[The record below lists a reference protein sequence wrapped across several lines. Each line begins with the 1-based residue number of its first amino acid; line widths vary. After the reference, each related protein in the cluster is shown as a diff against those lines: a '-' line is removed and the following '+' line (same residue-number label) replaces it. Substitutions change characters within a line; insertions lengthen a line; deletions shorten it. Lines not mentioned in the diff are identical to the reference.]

1 MTNVRSQIVCAWCG
15 ILCPIMMFIGIW
27 PAAGFFPPH
36 LPSAGAAEIAAI
48 YQQNATGIRLG
59 MIFILIAGALFGAF
73 TASIAAQMR
82 GMENRT
88 TPVLTYTQLAAGI
101 SSMLLFIIPALVWSV
116 AAYRPERSPEITQ
129 ALNDIGWFFFVM
141 PFVLAFLQNLAIG
154 FAVLGDKASQP
165 VFPRWLGFFNFWLAL
180 LYVPGCLVT
189 FFKGGPFAWNGLL
202 AFWVPAS
209 VFGAWFFVMS
219 IYVMKA
225 ARQQAVERR

>member
-1 MTNVRSQIVCAWCG
+1 
-15 ILCPIMMFIGIW
+15 
-27 PAAGFFPPH
+27 
-36 LPSAGAAEIAAI
+36 
-48 YQQNATGIRLG
+48 

-82 GMENRT
+82 RMENRT

-101 SSMLLFIIPALVWSV
+101 ASMLLFIIPALVWTV

-154 FAVLGDKASQP
+154 FAVLGDRKSHP
-165 VFPRWLGFFNFWLAL
+165 VFPRWLGYFNFWLAL

-189 FFKGGPFAWNGLL
+189 FFKSGPFAWNGLL

-209 VFGAWFFVMS
+209 VFGSWFLVMS

-225 ARQQAVERR
+225 ARQQAVEFSEA